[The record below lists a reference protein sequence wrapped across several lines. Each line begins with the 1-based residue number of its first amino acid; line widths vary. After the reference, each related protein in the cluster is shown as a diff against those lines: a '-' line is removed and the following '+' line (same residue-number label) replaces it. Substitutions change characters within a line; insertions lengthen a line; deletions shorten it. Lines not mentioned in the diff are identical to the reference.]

1 MEDKRM
7 VEFKT
12 VEQGTHKGR
21 GWKVLQAVK
30 HTMKQLENDFFFQ
43 WEDEEARWIPNIEA
57 REIGIQLGTFPPE
70 CAKYFLT
77 E

>member
-1 MEDKRM
+1 M

-12 VEQGTHKGR
+12 VEHGTHKGR
-21 GWKVLQAVK
+21 EWKVLQAIK
-30 HTMKQLENDFFFQ
+30 HPMKQLENDFFFQ

-57 REIGIQLGTFPPE
+57 RGIGIRLGTFPPE
-70 CAKYFLT
+70 CTKYFLT